1 MPEAAG
7 MVLCQTCGSTEPGIS
22 EQPAEGSPCCFST
35 TPLPI
40 NKPLMCQARQPTV
53 VEAACAHPNCLLHA
67 GFVVQAAM
75 QMRFQ
80 ADVVCQ
86 RADVPHRLIHP
97 STWLRHL
104 VRFVMSSMFSE
115 WAFQRFFGACDRVRT
130 KLCKHFTKG
139 YCRYEDLGETC
150 TMKTVKG
157 FIAVSLNFCQ
167 GNCTFAHQ
175 LDELV
180 YRPDLTQLV
189 FQSTLAEFSNMHLW
203 TWGVFRKENKVDRS
217 SVCTVLSWICSLMR
231 RACCAIWRCARFL
244 SGACNVKNC
253 SFAHSVAELRHV
265 DPARMATTEQ
275 ERSCS
280 VMHSADSAEI
290 GNVEPY
296 R

>member
-1 MPEAAG
+1 MPTSR
-7 MVLCQTCGSTEPGIS
+7 C
-22 EQPAEGSPCCFST
+22 PASSDP
-35 TPLPI
+35 P
-40 NKPLMCQARQPTV
+40 K
-53 VEAACAHPNCLLHA
+53 
-67 GFVVQAAM
+67 
-75 QMRFQ
+75 
-80 ADVVCQ
+80 
-86 RADVPHRLIHP
+86 
-97 STWLRHL
+97 HL
-104 VRFVMSSMFSE
+104 VKTLGSLRDELDVFGM
-115 WAFQRFFGACDRVRT
+115 AFQRFFGACDRVRT

-157 FIAVSLNFCQ
+157 FSAVSLNFCQ

-231 RACCAIWRCARFL
+231 RACYAIWRCARFL

-265 DPARMATTEQ
+265 DPARMAATEQ

-290 GNVEPY
+290 SNVEPY